1 FFLRATVKGSE
12 SHKKIDLSGNPILRL
27 YYTSRKVLFTM
38 CAGNELWFSM
48 LYMLHFGEGPS
59 IIKFA
64 GSAIGLW
71 RFILY
76 AVTPIMIS
84 KQIISLIHL
93 YTASLD
99 MAAIDDAERA
109 SKAKKN

>member
-1 FFLRATVKGSE
+1 
-12 SHKKIDLSGNPILRL
+12 
-27 YYTSRKVLFTM
+27 
-38 CAGNELWFSM
+38 M

-59 IIKFA
+59 IIKCA

-99 MAAIDDAERA
+99 MAAI
-109 SKAKKN
+109 